1 MTTIDESELEACIEK
16 LYGVAALL
24 EHMTDTRGVVEHNDY
39 AIRIL
44 EDNIYDAIEGLLIAC
59 TKHDDSDETDVNI
72 DSDE

>member
-59 TKHDDSDETDVNI
+59 TRHDYSENPDADI